1 MNPGRLK
8 VPKLSS
14 KNVKTLKLFM
24 LRYYIIAFINNIY
37 RFQENTSKMKFP
49 EKIRHFVY
57 KCYWYSKVFGNK
69 I

>member
-1 MNPGRLK
+1 
-8 VPKLSS
+8 
-14 KNVKTLKLFM
+14 M
-24 LRYYIIAFINNIY
+24 LRYYIIAIINNIY